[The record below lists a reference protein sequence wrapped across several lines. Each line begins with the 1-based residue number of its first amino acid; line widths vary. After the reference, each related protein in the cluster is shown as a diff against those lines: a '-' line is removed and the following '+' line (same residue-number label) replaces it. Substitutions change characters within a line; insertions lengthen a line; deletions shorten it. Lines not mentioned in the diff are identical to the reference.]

1 MKTQVAKKIMGQMAG
16 EAMKG
21 YFKGLTETAGRV
33 GKAATQGALNYG
45 RNVIAP
51 GATTSQIPKL
61 FRAGANSPLPMAGY
75 YGGQAALAGG
85 IFAAA
90 NAMDQQSDHS
100 QPMPGGTGNA
110 EMDKFIMQQ
119 KLNQQKFEHEM
130 KLTYAREEA
139 RIPGKQL
146 DTQAAMY
153 KGGAGSG
160 RGLDGFNMRSD
171 IRRDAAEA
179 ERLYTDAGEIT
190 NREVLGVARSI
201 YGTGTRL

>member
-1 MKTQVAKKIMGQMAG
+1 MKGQVAKGILGRLAG
-16 EAMKG
+16 DAMEG
-21 YFKGLTETAGRV
+21 YFKGLFGSAGKV
-33 GKAATQGALNYG
+33 GKVATQGALNYG
-45 RNVIAP
+45 RGVIAP

-61 FRAGANSPLPMAGY
+61 LRAGATSPLPEFGY
-75 YGGQAALAGG
+75 YAGQAALAGG
-85 IFAAA
+85 IYAAA
-90 NAMDQQSDHS
+90 NAMDQQSEHS

-119 KLNQQKFEHEM
+119 KLNQQKFDHEM

-146 DTQAAMY
+146 DTRAAMY

-171 IRRDAAEA
+171 VLRDAAEA

>member
-1 MKTQVAKKIMGQMAG
+1 MKTQVAKKIIGQFAG
-16 EAMKG
+16 DAMQG
-21 YFKGLTETAGRV
+21 YFKGLFGAAGRA

-45 RNVIAP
+45 RSVVAP
-51 GATTSQIPKL
+51 GATTSQIPRL
-61 FRAGANSPLPMAGY
+61 LRAGANSPLPQLGY

-119 KLNQQKFEHEM
+119 KLNQQKFEHELR
-130 KLTYAREEA
+130 LTYAREEA
-139 RIPGKQL
+139 RIPGKQI

-153 KGGAGSG
+153 KGGGGSG

-171 IRRDAAEA
+171 VLRDAAEA

-190 NREVLGVARSI
+190 NREVQGIGRMI
-201 YGTGTRL
+201 YGTGLRA

>member
-1 MKTQVAKKIMGQMAG
+1 MKTQVAKKIIGQFAG
-16 EAMKG
+16 DAMQG
-21 YFKGLTETAGRV
+21 YFKGLFGAAGKA

-45 RNVIAP
+45 RSVVAP

-61 FRAGANSPLPMAGY
+61 LRAGANSPLPQLGY

-90 NAMDQQSDHS
+90 NAMDQQSEHS

-119 KLNQQKFEHEM
+119 KLNQQKFDHEM

-171 IRRDAAEA
+171 VRRDAAEA

>member
-1 MKTQVAKKIMGQMAG
+1 MKTQVAKKIIGQFAG
-16 EAMKG
+16 DAMQG
-21 YFKGLTETAGRV
+21 YFKGLFGAAGRA

-45 RNVIAP
+45 RSVLAP

-61 FRAGANSPLPMAGY
+61 LRAGANSPLPQLGY

-90 NAMDQQSDHS
+90 TAMDQQSDYT

-130 KLTYAREEA
+130 QLTYAREEA

-146 DTQAAMY
+146 DTQASMY
-153 KGGAGSG
+153 KGGLGTGAG
-160 RGLDGFNMRSD
+160 GFNMRSD
-171 IRRDAAEA
+171 LRRDAAEA

-190 NREVLGVARSI
+190 NREVLGIARSI
-201 YGTGTRL
+201 YGTGLRA

>member
-1 MKTQVAKKIMGQMAG
+1 MKTQVAKKIIGQFAG
-16 EAMKG
+16 DAMQG
-21 YFKGLTETAGRV
+21 YFKGLFGTAGRV

-45 RNVIAP
+45 RSVLAP

-61 FRAGANSPLPMAGY
+61 LRAGANSRLPQLGY
-75 YGGQAALAGG
+75 YGGQAALLGG

-90 NAMDQQSDHS
+90 NAMDQQSEHS

-119 KLNQQKFEHEM
+119 KFDHEM
-130 KLTYAREEA
+130 RLTYAREEA

-153 KGGAGSG
+153 KGGSG
-160 RGLDGFNMRSD
+160 TGATGFNMRSD
-171 IRRDAAEA
+171 LRRDAAEA

-190 NREVLGVARSI
+190 NREVLGIARSL
-201 YGTGTRL
+201 YGTGLRA